1 MILYIDSAQDTNDV
15 FSAGAEIQNII
26 DTNATTVKGRKIE
39 VRVEPGQ
46 ERRKWLT
53 TYFNHVRAL
62 EIATGLGS
70 SKEDGALH
78 LELRDMSVHH
88 KEWPEAAIGKMN
100 KEENTFEFDITM
112 LAELNITED
121 EVRTFVKTS

>member
-15 FSAGAEIQNII
+15 FSARAEIRKII

-46 ERRKWLT
+46 ERKKWLT

-62 EIATGLGS
+62 EIATGL
-70 SKEDGALH
+70 
-78 LELRDMSVHH
+78 
-88 KEWPEAAIGKMN
+88 
-100 KEENTFEFDITM
+100 
-112 LAELNITED
+112 
-121 EVRTFVKTS
+121 